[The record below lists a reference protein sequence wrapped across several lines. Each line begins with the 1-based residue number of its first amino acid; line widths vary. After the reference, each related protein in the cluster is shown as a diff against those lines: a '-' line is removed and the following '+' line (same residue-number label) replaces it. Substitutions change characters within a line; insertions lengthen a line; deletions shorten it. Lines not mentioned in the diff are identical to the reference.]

1 MKTFFTLV
9 IVTYIAY
16 YAINIIYDLFIKKES
31 KVNDAGLDEIVI
43 AEENYAAQ
51 NISIDEVERVSPPDS
66 FMINE
71 MYSENGDEHV
81 DLDLDFLEKKYE
93 EEELLDNAFSE
104 NSANEIEEDGSDS
117 TSKLRDQF
125 EDGEDISINSPMK
138 NNKNMSKEQFEDFL
152 KLAKDIS
159 NDDIER
165 VFSIDSN
172 KRYYPAIAVNI

>member
-43 AEENYAAQ
+43 AEENYEAQ
-51 NISIDEVERVSPPDS
+51 NISIDEVERVSPPDT

-71 MYSENGDEHV
+71 MYSENGNEHV
-81 DLDLDFLEKKYE
+81 DLYSLEKKYE

-104 NSANEIEEDGSDS
+104 NSTNEIEEEGSDS

-172 KRYYPAIAVNI
+172 KRYYQAVAVNI